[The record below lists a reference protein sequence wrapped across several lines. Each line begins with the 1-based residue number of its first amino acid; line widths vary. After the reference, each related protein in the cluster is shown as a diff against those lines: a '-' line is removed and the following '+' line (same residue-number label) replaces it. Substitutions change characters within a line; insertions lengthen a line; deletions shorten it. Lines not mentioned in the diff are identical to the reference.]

1 VEKPWKQR
9 RIKEVNKEGEEER
22 KCGLEMRGKWRKS
35 EDLEKDDE
43 VF

>member
-1 VEKPWKQR
+1 VEKTWKLR

-22 KCGLEMRGKWRKS
+22 KCRLKMREKWRKS
-35 EDLEKDDE
+35 EDLKKGDE